1 MSGNCRKIF
10 YHQPKIMKLHL
21 PTKLR
26 AALLAVV
33 TASVTLPSTAQAG
46 AVYQPTYFQH
56 AAQVHANLS
65 NDANS
70 YQDPKDPEAKKHD
83 EYDFRSPVINE
94 KTGDFFNAN
103 KNDWTLTVEVHD
115 FLPRTN
121 DATGKADNAVI
132 IGNAKSTTNTSGNS
146 TLFGP
151 DAFSIELDRFGNVR
165 LLINEEN
172 KTSRPERD
180 ITLFSLDTSWDEK
193 ILEDAETVSFRLT
206 LSWDADGGL
215 IYDYDEK
222 KDQPKRYGALTLQSA
237 QLLSNDENH
246 SVIKELQSF
255 YTGHTILDNSI
266 MPENFLSLDEDK
278 DGGCY
283 TISGEG
289 GTAIVSLMTDGNTP
303 AWCVYGTTSL
313 AGLIDLGVQLAPL
326 YKDETDTEEG
336 RGAKRFVKEDEYVQ
350 FMGNNSTLWLK
361 RSEAVGEGYT
371 YTYNHRTWASMDPQS
386 LTDNVGIGFGADA
399 GTTIIVDKS
408 VIASTV
414 IASGATV
421 NAQGEGTVKL
431 VIDTGDIESV
441 DVPVVIAPPEE
452 EEEEEIPGDQGGA
465 TIPDDGT
472 DDGLAG
478 GEGGEGD
485 EGGEGEIEPPT
496 ITVIPDIPAGQ
507 RYIGF
512 NKIDA
517 RTTIELEVIGNRGI
531 TIGLGNATIGNQDES
546 NETSITRTAGEE
558 GEIYDGALN
567 VLLHNGSGTSKV
579 SYVGSISNEEGDLN
593 FIGQEQVDIYNED
606 HELIETKTVD
616 SWLVAKNISAT
627 GNINVS
633 GGVAATELIHAD
645 KHVTVNNGRL
655 WAKNLEAGGQLTVGE
670 DTGTKP
676 TLTVTDKAT
685 IGGSVDVYGTAVIN
699 ELETTGVVVHNTGN
713 PDAKLTA
720 GSISADYIVRELT
733 VTPTDE
739 NDAIIGDDSYQNI
752 HIGYKD
758 GAEKKEAEALLSGGV
773 SIGSDGIMAGEIA
786 ADTQIFIA
794 AESTSGVTINKV
806 GSTDIQIGT
815 DGQGNKTTVM
825 TNVSNTNGTMVVNPN
840 GGQGLISST
849 GDLEAETLKLPT
861 GYTLDVD
868 GKLTVDNGIETDG
881 LTTTGKTTAT
891 DIVLTDI
898 AVAAIDLDE
907 TEPVITKGLQI
918 SSLEADTLEITDDG
932 IIYLNPTKTTA
943 DAVITTTDGM
953 TMGDNATLVNISEEN
968 GGKFTNACISGT
980 ITAGNAAY
988 IYGITNKGEM
998 ETGEDSILINSTI
1011 GNTYKTHGTTT
1022 LTNIKVD
1029 NASFGGA
1036 EGTAFYS
1043 ENVGD
1048 SMMLTGVISEN
1059 EGGSVTLNVT
1069 KMTVDAK
1076 ELTFIKKDEEGLI
1089 KEGEEVTYTIL
1100 AANGN
1105 NSYRV
1110 DDNLTEYITAP
1121 AYTWATIVSDGK
1133 TISVSGV
1140 YNETLY
1146 KNQLVGDSKNRA
1158 NTMTALEENAAV
1170 ENSVAEELHDMLGDV
1185 MKTPLKDR
1193 QELLDAISGASI
1205 SALADSQRRGVQ
1217 DVQSSLR
1224 NRIIQMG
1231 GTRDEE
1237 SMGIQAWA
1245 QADSSFTSS
1254 NSGDEAVGYD
1264 YNTWGATVGA
1274 NVDLS
1279 ENVVVGMS
1287 FSASY
1292 GELDVDSA
1300 DKASGN
1306 NDAYYINFFTRHQT
1320 GRWTQLLI
1328 LTVGSNDMD
1337 LTRNVGP
1344 YTAEGSTSGSSY
1356 SAYYELGYTLGL
1368 TDDFTHVIQPMVS
1381 ASITSAKV
1389 DGYKESGKIGNAGL
1403 EYDGGSYVYGTVG
1416 IGLRYQGVI
1425 YESVFERNGVLE
1437 LRGQV
1442 TQDFGDTTDEA
1453 TVSMAGGKA
1462 NSVYGT
1468 DTSGTGFNV
1477 GAGLSIPVQMQTT
1490 IFADADMTIRT
1501 DYSGFRATVG
1511 FRYDF

>member
-1 MSGNCRKIF
+1 
-10 YHQPKIMKLHL
+10 MKLHL

-33 TASVTLPSTAQAG
+33 TASVTLPSTAQAITNG

-65 NDANS
+65 NDANA
-70 YQDPKDPEAKKHD
+70 YQNPDTPDDPDARLYD
-83 EYDFRSPVINE
+83 EYNFRSPVISE

-103 KNDWTLTVEVHD
+103 KNDWTLTIEVHD

-121 DATGKADNAVI
+121 AATGKADNAVI
-132 IGNAKSTTNTSGNS
+132 IGNAKSTTNTNGNT

-151 DAFSIELDRFGNVR
+151 DAFSIDLDRFGNVR

-172 KTSRPERD
+172 KSSRPERD

-222 KDQPKRYGALTLQSA
+222 KDQPKRYGALSLQSA

-246 SVIKELQSF
+246 SVIKELDSF

-266 MPENFLSLDEDK
+266 MPENFLSLDKDK

-289 GTAIVSLMTDGNTP
+289 GTAVVSLMTEGNTP
-303 AWCVYGTTSL
+303 AWCVYGKTSL
-313 AGLIDLGVQLAPL
+313 AGLIDLNEEGVQLAPL
-326 YKDETDTEEG
+326 YKDVTDTEEG
-336 RGAKRFVKEDEYVQ
+336 RGAKRFIKEDEYVQ

-371 YTYNHRTWASMDPQS
+371 YTYNHRTWASMDPHG

-431 VIDTGDIESV
+431 IIDTGDIESV

-452 EEEEEIPGDQGGA
+452 EEEEEEIPGNQGGA
-465 TIPDDGT
+465 TIPDGDT

-478 GEGGEGD
+478 GESD

-496 ITVIPDIPAGQ
+496 ITVVPDIPAGE

-517 RTTIELEVIGNRGI
+517 NTTIELEVIGNRGV

-546 NETSITRTAGEE
+546 NTTSITRTAGEE

-567 VLLHNGSGTSKV
+567 VQLHNGSGTSKV
-579 SYVGSISNEEGDLN
+579 SYVGSISNEEGNLK
-593 FIGQEQVDIYNED
+593 FIGQEQVNIYNED
-606 HELIETKTVD
+606 HEFIETKTVN
-616 SWLVAKNISAT
+616 SSLVAKTISAT
-627 GNINVS
+627 GNIDVS
-633 GGVAATELIHAD
+633 GVVAATELIHAD

-676 TLTVTDKAT
+676 TLTVTNKAT
-685 IGGSVDVYGTAVIN
+685 IGGSVDVYGAAEIG
-699 ELETTGVVVHNTGN
+699 ELETTGVVIHNTGN
-713 PDAKLTA
+713 PDAKLIA

-739 NDAIIGDDSYQNI
+739 DDAIIGEDSYQNI

-758 GAEKKEAEALLSGGV
+758 GAEKKEALLSDGV
-773 SIGSDGIMAGEIA
+773 SIDNNGIKAGKIA

-794 AESTSGVTINKV
+794 AESTSGVTINDV
-806 GSTDIQIGT
+806 NSTDIQIGT
-815 DGQGNKTTVM
+815 DGQGNRTTVM
-825 TNVSNTNGTMVVNPN
+825 TNVTGAAVVVNPN
-840 GGQGLISST
+840 GGQGLIGSA
-849 GDLEAETLKLPT
+849 GNLEATTLELPT

-868 GKLTVDNGIETDG
+868 GTLTVENGIETDG
-881 LTTTGKTTAT
+881 LTTTGRTIAT

-907 TEPVITKGLQI
+907 TEPAIKKGLQV
-918 SSLEADTLEITDDG
+918 SSLKADSLEIADGG
-932 IIYLNPTKTTA
+932 IIYLTPTKATA
-943 DAVITTTDGM
+943 DAVISTTDGM
-953 TMGDNATLVNISEEN
+953 KMGDNATLANITGEN
-968 GGKFTNACISGT
+968 GGKFINACISGT

-988 IYGITNKGEM
+988 IYGITNMGEM
-998 ETGEDSILINSTI
+998 ETGEGSILINSTI

-1048 SMMLTGVISEN
+1048 SMTLTGVISED
-1059 EGGSVTLNVT
+1059 ESGSVTLNVT
-1069 KMTVDAK
+1069 NMTVDAST
-1076 ELTFIKKDEEGLI
+1076 LTFTE
-1089 KEGEEVTYTIL
+1089 EGEEVTYTIL

-1105 NSYRV
+1105 NSYSV
-1110 DDNLTEYITAP
+1110 DDNLTEDITAP

-1146 KNQLVGDSKNRA
+1146 KKQLVGDSENRA
-1158 NTMTALEENAAV
+1158 NTMAALEENAAV
-1170 ENSVAEELHDMLGDV
+1170 EGSVAAQLHDTLGDV
-1185 MKTPLKDR
+1185 MKKSLKNR
-1193 QELLDAISGASI
+1193 QEILDAISGASI

-1300 DKASGN
+1300 DKATGN
-1306 NDAYYINFFTRHQT
+1306 NDAYYVNFFTRHQT

-1337 LTRNVGP
+1337 LTRKVDT

-1389 DGYKESGKIGNAGL
+1389 DGYKESGTIGNAGL
-1403 EYDGGSYVYGTVG
+1403 EYDGNSYVYGTVG
-1416 IGLRYQGVI
+1416 IGLRYQGVLF
-1425 YESVFERNGVLE
+1425 ESIFERNGVLE

-1453 TVSMAGGKA
+1453 TVSMAGGKPG
-1462 NSVYGT
+1462 SVYGT

-1501 DYSGFRATVG
+1501 DYTGFRASVG